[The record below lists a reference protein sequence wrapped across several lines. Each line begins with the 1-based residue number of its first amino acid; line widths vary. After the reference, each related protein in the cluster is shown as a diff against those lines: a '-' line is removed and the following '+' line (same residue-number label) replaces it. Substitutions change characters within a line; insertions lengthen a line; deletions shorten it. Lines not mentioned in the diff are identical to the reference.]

1 MVPNIAKSPP
11 FQMGEL
17 VLRIVAAAEH
27 NSNKLHSPWYS
38 FGTIQRKEASRFL
51 ATLWK
56 ALIRQSLF
64 YPLASLDVS
73 GQWPVFV

>member
-1 MVPNIAKSPP
+1 MNAQKIPAYTVGRDSE
-11 FQMGEL
+11 FQCMEKTQYPLAQVSALYNVKKTG
-17 VLRIVAAAEH
+17 
-27 NSNKLHSPWYS
+27 
-38 FGTIQRKEASRFL
+38 FL

-64 YPLASLDVS
+64 YPLASLDVF